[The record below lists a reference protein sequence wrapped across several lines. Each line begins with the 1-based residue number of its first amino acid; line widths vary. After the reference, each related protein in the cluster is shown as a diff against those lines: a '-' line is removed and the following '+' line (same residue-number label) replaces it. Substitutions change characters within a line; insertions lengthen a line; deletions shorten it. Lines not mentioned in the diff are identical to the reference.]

1 MKNSIQK
8 SSILISSK
16 KGVYSR
22 WYDDIYFDKTDGVK
36 EKEHV
41 YLNANDLANRIKL
54 SDKLC
59 IAELGFGTG
68 LNFILTWRLWKKN
81 RKPNSS
87 LTYIS
92 FEKAPLSKKEMT
104 RVHKKFKEL
113 NDFSD
118 QLIQKLTD
126 NYKTN
131 RTIYF
136 KSENINLILIYDD
149 FSLLTNFD
157 FKADIWFLDGF
168 APSKNPEVWD
178 NSYYKNIYNRTN
190 LKGSLSTFTSSGL
203 VRRGLALA
211 GFSVTKVSGFGQKRE
226 MLKAIKI
233 EPDIKLKVNL
243 NYENTIGPVAIIGA
257 GISGASLAYAFRKRN
272 IECYIVE
279 KSSNVASGAS
289 GNKLALQMPKMT
301 ADNSPYGLMSLEAFT
316 FSRNLAKELKAA
328 PRSDGLIL
336 LPSRDR
342 EIIKFKK
349 LLESGWPNDLI
360 QRYTDKINCF
370 NIDNYIYMRSSGIV
384 DNIKFIKRLID
395 GVKIFFNFNVTKIK
409 STKNNSKIIHN
420 EQGNVLNAQTVIWAN
435 GYNITDICDKIPIE
449 PVSGQVTFLKSNPQ
463 TSKLKLNFSYG
474 QFFSQSFKGY
484 HQIGSSFNRNTNVN
498 FNQIDQN
505 KNLSFIPEF
514 LKQRIINSNVDLN
527 EYRVSVRSSTKD
539 RMPFFCNLNEI
550 KQNKYENEY
559 VLGGMGAWG
568 FVYAPYYAE
577 LMVRE
582 LLNENPI
589 INSKLDKLLRI
600 NRLL

>member
-104 RVHKKFKEL
+104 RVYKKFKEL

-149 FSLLTNFD
+149 FSLLTNFH

-178 NSYYKNIYNRTN
+178 NSYYKNVYNRTN

-370 NIDNYIYMRSSGIV
+370 DIDNYIYMRSSGIV

-474 QFFSQSFKGY
+474 QFFSQSYKGF

>member
-104 RVHKKFKEL
+104 RVYKKFKEL

-203 VRRGLALA
+203 VRRGLAQA
-211 GFSVTKVSGFGQKRE
+211 GFNVTKVSGFGQKRE
-226 MLKAIKI
+226 MLKAVKI
-233 EPDIKLKVNL
+233 ESDIKLKVNL

-360 QRYTDKINCF
+360 QSYTDKINCF

-409 STKNNSKIIHN
+409 STKKNSKIIHN

-582 LLNENPI
+582 LLNENPV

>member
-8 SSILISSK
+8 SSILISSN

-41 YLNANDLANRIKL
+41 YLNANDLANRIML

-104 RVHKKFKEL
+104 MVYKKFKEL

-149 FSLLTNFD
+149 FSLLTNFH

-226 MLKAIKI
+226 MLKAVKI
-233 EPDIKLKVNL
+233 ESDIKLKVNL

-370 NIDNYIYMRSSGIV
+370 DIDNYIYMRSSGIV

-474 QFFSQSFKGY
+474 QFFSQSYKGF

-514 LKQRIINSNVDLN
+514 LKQRIINSNLDLN

>member
-41 YLNANDLANRIKL
+41 YLNANDLANRIML

-104 RVHKKFKEL
+104 RVYKRFKEL

-226 MLKAIKI
+226 MLKAVKI
-233 EPDIKLKVNL
+233 ESDIKLKVNL

-474 QFFSQSFKGY
+474 QFFSQSYKGF

-498 FNQIDQN
+498 FDQIDQN

>member
-81 RKPNSS
+81 RKANSS

-92 FEKAPLSKKEMT
+92 FEKDPLSKKEMI
-104 RVHKKFKEL
+104 RVYKKFKEL

-168 APSKNPEVWD
+168 APSKNPEAWD

>member
-226 MLKAIKI
+226 MLKAVKI
-233 EPDIKLKVNL
+233 ESDIKLKVNL

-474 QFFSQSFKGY
+474 QFFSQSYKGF

-600 NRLL
+600 NRI

>member
-104 RVHKKFKEL
+104 RVYKKFKEL

-149 FSLLTNFD
+149 FSLLTNFH

-370 NIDNYIYMRSSGIV
+370 DIDNYIYMRSSGIV

-474 QFFSQSFKGY
+474 QFFSQSYKGF

-568 FVYAPYYAE
+568 FIYAPYYAE

>member
-104 RVHKKFKEL
+104 RVYKKFKEL

-203 VRRGLALA
+203 VRRGLAQA
-211 GFSVTKVSGFGQKRE
+211 GFNVTKVSGFGQKRE

-484 HQIGSSFNRNTNVN
+484 HQIGSSFNSNTNVN

>member
-104 RVHKKFKEL
+104 RVYKKFKEL

-149 FSLLTNFD
+149 FSLLTNFH

-370 NIDNYIYMRSSGIV
+370 DIDNYIYMRSSGIV

-474 QFFSQSFKGY
+474 QFFSQSYKGF

>member
-104 RVHKKFKEL
+104 RVYKRFKEL

-360 QRYTDKINCF
+360 QSYTDKINCF

>member
-104 RVHKKFKEL
+104 RVYKKFKEL

-203 VRRGLALA
+203 VRRGLAQA
-211 GFSVTKVSGFGQKRE
+211 GFNVTKVSGFGQKRE

>member
-104 RVHKKFKEL
+104 RVYKKFKEL

-149 FSLLTNFD
+149 FSLLTNFH

-370 NIDNYIYMRSSGIV
+370 DIDNYIYMRSSGIV

-435 GYNITDICDKIPIE
+435 GYNITDICNKIPIE

>member
-104 RVHKKFKEL
+104 RVYKKFKEL

-136 KSENINLILIYDD
+136 KLENINLILIYDD

-360 QRYTDKINCF
+360 QSYTDKINCF

-474 QFFSQSFKGY
+474 QFFSQSYKGF

-600 NRLL
+600 KRLL

>member
-104 RVHKKFKEL
+104 RVYKKFKEL

-360 QRYTDKINCF
+360 QSYTDKINCF
-370 NIDNYIYMRSSGIV
+370 NIDNYVYMRSSGIV

-435 GYNITDICDKIPIE
+435 GYNMTDICDKIPIE
-449 PVSGQVTFLKSNPQ
+449 PVSGQVTFLKSNSQ

-484 HQIGSSFNRNTNVN
+484 HQIGSTFNRNTNVN

>member
-41 YLNANDLANRIKL
+41 YLNANDLANRIML

-104 RVHKKFKEL
+104 RVYKKFKEL

>member
-104 RVHKKFKEL
+104 RVYKKFKEL

-149 FSLLTNFD
+149 FSFLTNFD

-370 NIDNYIYMRSSGIV
+370 DIDNYIYMRSSGIV

-474 QFFSQSFKGY
+474 QFFSQSYKGF

>member
-104 RVHKKFKEL
+104 RVYKKFKEL

-149 FSLLTNFD
+149 FSLLTNFH

-360 QRYTDKINCF
+360 QSYTDKINCF

-474 QFFSQSFKGY
+474 QFFSQSYKGF

>member
-22 WYDDIYFDKTDGVK
+22 RYDDIYFDKTDGVK

-104 RVHKKFKEL
+104 RVYKKFKEL

-360 QRYTDKINCF
+360 QSYTDKINCF

-474 QFFSQSFKGY
+474 QFFSQSYKGF

-505 KNLSFIPEF
+505 QNLSFIPEF

>member
-1 MKNSIQK
+1 MKNNIHK
-8 SSILISSK
+8 SSLLISSK

-22 WYDDIYFDKTDGVK
+22 RYDDIYFDKTDGIK

-41 YLNANDLANRIKL
+41 YLNANDLANRIQF
-54 SDKLC
+54 SSKLC
-59 IAELGFGTG
+59 ITELGFGTG

-92 FEKAPLSKKEMT
+92 FEKAPLSKKEMI
-104 RVHKKFKEL
+104 RIYKKFNEL
-113 NDFSD
+113 NDFSN

-149 FSLLTNFD
+149 FSSLTNFD
-157 FKADIWFLDGF
+157 FKADVWFLDGF
-168 APSKNPEVWD
+168 APSKNPEAWD
-178 NSYYKNIYNRTN
+178 HSYYKHIYNRTN
-190 LKGSLSTFTSSGL
+190 LRGSLSSFTSSGS

-211 GFSVTKVSGFGQKRE
+211 GFSVTKVSGFGKKRE
-226 MLKAIKI
+226 MLKAIKT
-233 EPDIKLKVNL
+233 EPEIKLKVNT
-243 NYENTIGPVAIIGA
+243 NYVNSIGPVAIIGA
-257 GISGASLAYAFRKRN
+257 GISGASLAYALRKRN
-272 IECYIVE
+272 VECYILE
-279 KSSNVASGAS
+279 KSSKIANGAS
-289 GNKLALQMPKMT
+289 GNRLALQMPKMT

-316 FSRNLAKELKAA
+316 FSRNLAKALKAA
-328 PRSDGLIL
+328 PVSDGLIL
-336 LPSRDR
+336 LPSRER

-349 LLESGWPNDLI
+349 LLESGWPDDLI
-360 QRYTDKINCF
+360 QRYTDKVNCF

-384 DNIKFIKRLID
+384 DNIEFIKRLID
-395 GVKIFFNFNVTKIK
+395 DVKVFLNFNVTEIK
-409 STKNNSKIIHN
+409 SKKHNSKIIFDKDGHT
-420 EQGNVLNAQTVIWAN
+420 LNAKTIIWAN
-435 GYNITDICDKIPIE
+435 GFNITDVCDKIPVK
-449 PVSGQVTFLKSNPQ
+449 PVSGQVTFLKSNSQ
-463 TSKLKLNFSYG
+463 TAKLKLNFSYG

-498 FNQIDQN
+498 FNQNDQS
-505 KNLSFIPEF
+505 KNLNSIPEF
-514 LKQRIINSNVDLN
+514 LKQRTLNSNVDLN
-527 EYRVSVRSSTKD
+527 EYRVSIRSSTKD
-539 RMPFFCNLNEI
+539 RMPFFGNLNEI
-550 KQNKYENEY
+550 KQNNSEHEY

>member
-92 FEKAPLSKKEMT
+92 FEKAPLSKKEIT
-104 RVHKKFKEL
+104 RVYKKFKEL

>member
-104 RVHKKFKEL
+104 RVYKKFKEL

-349 LLESGWPNDLI
+349 LLESGWPNNLI

>member
-104 RVHKKFKEL
+104 RVYKKFKEL

-360 QRYTDKINCF
+360 QSYTDKINCF

-449 PVSGQVTFLKSNPQ
+449 PVSGQVTFLKSNSQ

-484 HQIGSSFNRNTNVN
+484 HQIGSTFNRNTNVN

>member
-104 RVHKKFKEL
+104 RVYKKFKEL

-149 FSLLTNFD
+149 FSLLTNFH

-370 NIDNYIYMRSSGIV
+370 DIDNYIYMRSSGIV

-474 QFFSQSFKGY
+474 QFFSQSYKGF

-539 RMPFFCNLNEI
+539 RMPFFCKLNEI
-550 KQNKYENEY
+550 KQNNFENEY

-577 LMVRE
+577 LMIRE
-582 LLNENPI
+582 LLNENPV
-589 INSKLDKLLRI
+589 INLKLDKLLRI

>member
-104 RVHKKFKEL
+104 RVYKKFKEL

-484 HQIGSSFNRNTNVN
+484 HQIGSSFNSNTNVN

>member
-104 RVHKKFKEL
+104 RVYKKFKEL

-211 GFSVTKVSGFGQKRE
+211 GFNVTKVSGFGQKRE

-233 EPDIKLKVNL
+233 ESDIKLKVNL

-360 QRYTDKINCF
+360 QSYTDKINCF

>member
-104 RVHKKFKEL
+104 RVHKNFKEL

-203 VRRGLALA
+203 VRRGLAQA
-211 GFSVTKVSGFGQKRE
+211 GFNVTKVSGFGQKRE
-226 MLKAIKI
+226 MLKAVKI
-233 EPDIKLKVNL
+233 ESDIKLKVNL

-370 NIDNYIYMRSSGIV
+370 DIDNYIYMRSSGIV

-484 HQIGSSFNRNTNVN
+484 HQIGSSFNSNTNVN

>member
-104 RVHKKFKEL
+104 RVYKKFKEL

-360 QRYTDKINCF
+360 QSYTDKINCF

>member
-22 WYDDIYFDKTDGVK
+22 RYDDIYFDKTDGIK
-36 EKEHV
+36 EKEYV
-41 YLNANDLANRIKL
+41 YLNANNLANRIKL

-104 RVHKKFKEL
+104 RVYKKFKEL

-136 KSENINLILIYDD
+136 KLENINLILIYDD

-211 GFSVTKVSGFGQKRE
+211 GFRVTKVSGFGQKRE

-360 QRYTDKINCF
+360 QSYTDKINCF

-484 HQIGSSFNRNTNVN
+484 HQIGSSFNSNTNVN

-600 NRLL
+600 KRLL

>member
-104 RVHKKFKEL
+104 RVYKKFKEL

-149 FSLLTNFD
+149 FSFLTNFD

-190 LKGSLSTFTSSGL
+190 YKGSLSTFTSSGL

-370 NIDNYIYMRSSGIV
+370 DIDNYIYMRSSGIV

-474 QFFSQSFKGY
+474 QFFSQSYKGF

>member
-104 RVHKKFKEL
+104 RVYKKFKEL

-149 FSLLTNFD
+149 FSLLTNFH

>member
-104 RVHKKFKEL
+104 MVYKKFKEL

-190 LKGSLSTFTSSGL
+190 LKGSLSTFTSSGS

-360 QRYTDKINCF
+360 QSYTDKINCF

>member
-104 RVHKKFKEL
+104 RVYKKFKEL

-203 VRRGLALA
+203 VRRGLAQA
-211 GFSVTKVSGFGQKRE
+211 GFNVTKVSGFGQKRE
-226 MLKAIKI
+226 MLKAVKI
-233 EPDIKLKVNL
+233 ESDIKLKVNL

-360 QRYTDKINCF
+360 QSYTDKINCF

-435 GYNITDICDKIPIE
+435 GYNISDICDKIPIE

>member
-104 RVHKKFKEL
+104 RVYKKFKEL

-211 GFSVTKVSGFGQKRE
+211 GFNVTKVSGFGQKRE

-360 QRYTDKINCF
+360 QSYTDKINCF

>member
-104 RVHKKFKEL
+104 RVYKKFKEL

-203 VRRGLALA
+203 VRRGLAQA
-211 GFSVTKVSGFGQKRE
+211 GFNVTKVSGFGQKRE
-226 MLKAIKI
+226 MLKAVKI
-233 EPDIKLKVNL
+233 ESDIKLKVNL

-360 QRYTDKINCF
+360 QSYTDKINCF

>member
-1 MKNSIQK
+1 M
-8 SSILISSK
+8 
-16 KGVYSR
+16 
-22 WYDDIYFDKTDGVK
+22 
-36 EKEHV
+36 
-41 YLNANDLANRIKL
+41 IK
-54 SDKLC
+54 
-59 IAELGFGTG
+59 
-68 LNFILTWRLWKKN
+68 
-81 RKPNSS
+81 
-87 LTYIS
+87 
-92 FEKAPLSKKEMT
+92 
-104 RVHKKFKEL
+104 
-113 NDFSD
+113 
-118 QLIQKLTD
+118 KLTD

-149 FSLLTNFD
+149 FSSLTNFA

-168 APSKNPEVWD
+168 APRKNPEAWD
-178 NSYYKNIYNRTN
+178 SNYYKNIYNRTN
-190 LKGSLSTFTSSGL
+190 LKGSLSTFTSSGS

-226 MLKAIKI
+226 MLKAIKT
-233 EPDIKLKVNL
+233 EPEIKLKVNT
-243 NYENTIGPVAIIGA
+243 NYVNTIGPVAIIGA
-257 GISGASLAYAFRKRN
+257 GISGASLAYALRKRN
-272 IECYIVE
+272 VECYILE
-279 KSSNVASGAS
+279 KSSKIANGAS

-349 LLESGWPNDLI
+349 LLESGWPDDLI
-360 QRYTDKINCF
+360 QRYTDKVNCF

-384 DNIKFIKRLID
+384 DNIEFIKRLID
-395 GVKIFFNFNVTKIK
+395 DVKVFFNFNVTEIK
-409 STKNNSKIIHN
+409 STKHNSKIIFDKH
-420 EQGNVLNAQTVIWAN
+420 GHTLNAQTIIWAN
-435 GYNITDICDKIPIE
+435 GFNITDVCDKIPVK
-449 PVSGQVTFLKSNPQ
+449 PVSGQVTYLKSNSQ

-498 FNQIDQN
+498 FNQNDQN
-505 KNLSFIPEF
+505 KNLSSIPEF
-514 LKQRIINSNVDLN
+514 LKQRTLNSNVDLN
-527 EYRVSVRSSTKD
+527 EYRVSIRSSTKD

-550 KQNKYENEY
+550 KQNNFENEY

>member
-104 RVHKKFKEL
+104 RVYKQFKEL

-149 FSLLTNFD
+149 FSLLTNFH

-370 NIDNYIYMRSSGIV
+370 DIDNYIYMRSSGIV

-474 QFFSQSFKGY
+474 QFFSQSYKGF

>member
-104 RVHKKFKEL
+104 RVYKKFKEL

-360 QRYTDKINCF
+360 QSYTDKINCF

-435 GYNITDICDKIPIE
+435 GYNMTDICDKIPIE